1 MTIRHYQDYKYQ
13 LADVLRAVPW
23 RSEHALRNRELFE
36 RLSEDRFNLAVVG
49 RYSRGKSTLMNA
61 MMGMDRLPTGREPLT
76 SVITSVVYG
85 SVAQAVLRFAGT
97 SLIEDIPLS
106 RLTDYITERGNPGNV
121 RRVAEAEIQ
130 LPAEILRQGFRF
142 VDTPGLGSRIRANTQ
157 TTQAFLG
164 QIDAF
169 ILVSGFDGT
178 VTADEKALLA
188 EIHRSGR
195 PLFAV
200 LNKADL
206 VHRIDHDLITRQ
218 FRTAITDA
226 GFDPRTPIFALTARE
241 ALLARLRHDDA
252 ALEVSGVVPLER
264 SLTDFLLH
272 DRQSVF
278 LQSMGDR
285 VGAALDEEV
294 GDGVDEAQARLMSL
308 RAHIAHDQDDET
320 GLSVGHP
327 TLPDDLPGCAVCEHV
342 EPSVFQYLTALQ
354 HNLRIHA
361 PTRDSFLSA
370 GGLCPDHAR
379 AFGDLAAPRE
389 VCTAFGPLLL
399 QKAKRLRRRAEEHV
413 NHGGD
418 VPSSAERAAC
428 PACDVAARCA
438 AGFLSTFAADLEW
451 GRATFKD
458 YAGICEPHFD
468 SLLSRLSGGAL
479 RAQLL
484 HFQAAVL
491 ERRGDDMLRFALRQD
506 ACRRDVMT
514 VAEKNAAQFG
524 LETAAGRPNA
534 VHDHAAA
541 PAASRTEKEKVS

>member
-1 MTIRHYQDYKYQ
+1 MNIRRYQDYKYQ

-61 MMGMDRLPTGREPLT
+61 MMGTDRLPMGREPLT

-121 RRVAEAEIQ
+121 RRVSEAEIQ

-157 TTQAFLG
+157 TTQAFLE

-178 VTADEKALLA
+178 VTADEKALLS

-206 VHRIDHDLITRQ
+206 VHRIDHDLIIRQ

-226 GFDPRTPIFALTARE
+226 GFDPQTPIFALTARE
-241 ALLARLRHDDA
+241 ALLARLRRDNA

-264 SLTDFLLH
+264 SLTDFLLR

-278 LQSMGDR
+278 LRSMCDR
-285 VGAALDEEV
+285 IGAALDAEF
-294 GDGVDEAQARLMSL
+294 GDGIDEAQGRLMSL
-308 RAHIAHDQDDET
+308 RACIAHDQDDET
-320 GLSVGHP
+320 GLPIGHP
-327 TLPDDLPGCAVCEHV
+327 TLPDDLPRCAACEYV
-342 EPSVFQYLTALQ
+342 ERGVFHYLTTLQ

-361 PTRDSFLSA
+361 STRDSFLSA
-370 GGLCPDHAR
+370 GGLCPNHAR

-399 QKAKRLRRRAEEHV
+399 QKAQRLRQRAEEQVSHS
-413 NHGGD
+413 GD
-418 VPSSAERAAC
+418 SVSPVERATC
-428 PACDVAARCA
+428 PACDVAARRT
-438 AGFLSTFAADLEW
+438 AGFLSKFAADLED
-451 GRATFKD
+451 GRAEFED
-458 YAGICEPHFD
+458 HAGLCEPHFEA
-468 SLLSRLSGGAL
+468 LLSRVPDISLHDK
-479 RAQLL
+479 LL

-514 VAEKNAAQFG
+514 VSEKNAAQRG
-524 LETAAGRPNA
+524 LETAVGRPNA

-541 PAASRTEKEKVS
+541 PAANRSEKEKVS